1 MKRDKAI
8 EKWTRY
14 LNPRI
19 RETSTTWKIL
29 SLTRTTDQAQEDLH
43 QGEGEEEE
51 CDRTTQNNSV
61 LSPKP
66 VHVAIKQ

>member
-8 EKWTRY
+8 EKWTRD